1 MHRNQFNKT
10 QNCETMGLFDFLFKS
25 KEERTKEKRVNDVL
39 KKTDDFIERTEKMLD
54 EMKKDDERWR
64 RGL

>member
-1 MHRNQFNKT
+1 
-10 QNCETMGLFDFLFKS
+10 MGLFDFLSKS
-25 KEERTKEKRVNDVL
+25 KEERAKEKRVNDVL
-39 KKTDDFIERTEKMLD
+39 NKTDDFIERTERMLD

>member
-1 MHRNQFNKT
+1 MRW
-10 QNCETMGLFDFLFKS
+10 FDFLFKS
-25 KEERTKEKRVNDVL
+25 KEQRAKEKRVNDVL

>member
-1 MHRNQFNKT
+1 
-10 QNCETMGLFDFLFKS
+10 MGLFDFLFKS
-25 KEERTKEKRVNDVL
+25 KEQCAKEKRVNDVL

>member
-1 MHRNQFNKT
+1 
-10 QNCETMGLFDFLFKS
+10 MGLLDFLFKS
-25 KEERTKEKRVNDVL
+25 KEEREKEQRVKDVL
-39 KKTDDFIERTEKMLD
+39 KKTDDFIERTERMLD